1 MRDMTQL
8 IDWPNIER
16 SDKGLTR
23 AEFLRLAAAAS
34 VTLTLG
40 RAHAAAPQPTMITR
54 TIPKT
59 GEALPV
65 VGLSSYR
72 SFSVGGGGEVRSS
85 RREVLRSLFSHG
97 GKVIDSSPLYG
108 RAEEVLGSL
117 ISDLE
122 AEGQAFLSSKI
133 AVEDPAR
140 AVQQAERTMRY
151 LRTEHLDLMQVQD
164 MLNWRSHFPTLR
176 SWKENGRIRYLG
188 VTHHSVDGL
197 EQMAEIIESES
208 IDFVQLAYTI
218 SHPEAEE
225 RILPLAADKGVAV
238 IVGRPFLGGADF
250 DTLRGEP
257 LPEWASEIDC
267 TSWAQFFLKF
277 ILSHPAVTCVTPATS
292 RQDQMLDNL
301 GAGSGR
307 LPDDSLR
314 KKMREYWQ
322 SR

>member
-1 MRDMTQL
+1 MVGKLGDMTKQ
-8 IDWPNIER
+8 
-16 SDKGLTR
+16 SDRPKDGLTR
-23 AEFLRLAAAAS
+23 AEFLRLAAAAG
-34 VTLTLG
+34 VTLGLG
-40 RAHAAAPQPTMITR
+40 RAHAAVPEATMTTR
-54 TIPKT
+54 AIPKT
-59 GEALPV
+59 DETLPV
-65 VGLSSYR
+65 VGLSTYR

-97 GKVIDSSPLYG
+97 GKVVDSSPLYG
-108 RAEEVLGSL
+108 RAEEVLGAL
-117 ISDLE
+117 ISDLD

-164 MLNWRSHFPTLR
+164 MLNWRGHMPTLR
-176 SWKENGRIRYLG
+176 SWKENGRVRYLG
-188 VTHHSVDGL
+188 VTHHSVDAL
-197 EQMAEIIESES
+197 DQIAEIIQSEE

-218 SHPEAEE
+218 SHPEAED
-225 RILPLAADKGVAV
+225 RVLPLAADKGVAV
-238 IVGRPFLGGADF
+238 IIGRPFLGGADF

-257 LPEWASEIDC
+257 LPDWATEIDC

-292 RQDQMLDNL
+292 RPDQMLDNL

-307 LPDDSLR
+307 MPDDALR
-314 KKMREYWQ
+314 KKMRDYWQ